1 MGKPKIARRDT
12 GARHNRKTRIL
23 LLETQLPAR
32 LSSSSRRQIVFMQEL
47 LRPSSNLELIGD
59 RVHSRSDLK
68 KFLDLARR
76 DPRIRVVH
84 IVSHGEYRPK
94 RPTIILTGDERINL
108 AAPEGLNLFRGLS
121 VPSTGTVP

>member
-23 LLETQLPAR
+23 LLETPLPAR

-47 LRPSSNLELIGD
+47 LRPFSNLELIGE

-94 RPTIILTGDERINL
+94 GPAIILTGDERINL
-108 AAPEGLNLFRGLS
+108 AAPEGLNLFEA
-121 VPSTGTVP
+121 

>member
-1 MGKPKIARRDT
+1 
-12 GARHNRKTRIL
+12 
-23 LLETQLPAR
+23 
-32 LSSSSRRQIVFMQEL
+32 MQEL
-47 LRPSSNLELIGD
+47 LRPFSNLELIGE

-68 KFLDLARR
+68 KFLDLPRR

-94 RPTIILTGDERINL
+94 RHAIILTGDERVNL

>member
-32 LSSSSRRQIVFMQEL
+32 PSSSSRRQIVFMQEL
-47 LRPSSNLELIGD
+47 LRPFSNLELIGE

-76 DPRIRVVH
+76 DPRIRH
-84 IVSHGEYRPK
+84 PLNANRP
-94 RPTIILTGDERINL
+94 PCPP
-108 AAPEGLNLFRGLS
+108 ARGRECSLD
-121 VPSTGTVP
+121 